1 VKLAKKSQHYADMA
15 IPIDKFK
22 HNLELLLDEAI
33 SALKQMEITVRNK
46 KTNTQ
51 KFVVVFILL
60 KKLGD
65 F

>member
-1 VKLAKKSQHYADMA
+1 MA